1 MPKSFMPVVPTAA
14 EQDVTVTQAPADPR
28 TSVRTGTAGTWG
40 YSYLA
45 PAGYL
50 GTRAEIEKELDA
62 IVASIRGFADQMP
75 DQVMRACAAYS
86 ARLTEL
92 CVLLHR
98 VETQDRQY
106 TRIRTQQVERFL
118 AEIDRQFKIASRL
131 VEVQRQDLDLL
142 RG

>member
-1 MPKSFMPVVPTAA
+1 MPRSYMPVVPGA
-14 EQDVTVTQAPADPR
+14 EDKSGTVTQDPDDAR
-28 TSVRTGTAGTWG
+28 TSVRTGTAGSWG
-40 YSYLA
+40 HSYLA

-50 GTRAEIEKELDA
+50 GTRDEIERELDA
-62 IVASIRGFADQMP
+62 IVASIRSFADQMP
-75 DQVMRACAAYS
+75 DQVMRSCAAYS